1 MESKYAY
8 RRTRELR
15 ITYMRGYIEGQLT
28 LTTRPVVSKSWYQFT
43 FDISKATLY
52 KDMRVLREYQII
64 WAK

>member
-1 MESKYAY
+1 MQSKYAY

-15 ITYMRGYIEGQLT
+15 ITYIRGYVEGQLT
-28 LTTRPVVSKSWYQFT
+28 LTTRPVVSKSWYQST

-52 KDMRVLREYQII
+52 KDMSELTEYQII